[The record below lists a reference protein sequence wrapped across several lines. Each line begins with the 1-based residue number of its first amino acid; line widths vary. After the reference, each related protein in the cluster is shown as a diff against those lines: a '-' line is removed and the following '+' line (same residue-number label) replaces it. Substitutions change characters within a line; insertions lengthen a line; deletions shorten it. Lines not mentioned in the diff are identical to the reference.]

1 MFKPAYKC
9 LIYLKFCSNHCKKV
23 QITVQKSRSVKV
35 VSEVFCPDYKCL
47 TNVKTL
53 LRRLKFVYKC
63 SKGSNKVQINL
74 EIFKML
80 KLSSKCL
87 KPSKQFRRIK

>member
-9 LIYLKFCSNHCKKV
+9 LIYLKFCSNHGKKV

-47 TNVKTL
+47 EM
-53 LRRLKFVYKC
+53 FDKC
-63 SKGSNKVQINL
+63 
-74 EIFKML
+74 
-80 KLSSKCL
+80 
-87 KPSKQFRRIK
+87 